1 MDEAL
6 KMLVEY
12 ILEENVSQKTEIRSL
27 KEELEREKQNN
38 ERYIDKLIISTKEK
52 NDLKNAIAKDI
63 RWKDGK
69 PNYVSIYDDKA
80 LQVICDVLEIH
91 EHDKAIL

>member
-1 MDEAL
+1 MDEAM
-6 KMLVEY
+6 KMMTEF
-12 ILEENVSQKTEIRSL
+12 ILEMNVSQKTEIRSL
-27 KEELEREKQNN
+27 KEELEREKRDN
-38 ERYIDKLIISTKEK
+38 EWYVDKLTVYAKKQS
-52 NDLKNAIAKDI
+52 DLYNAIAKDI

-80 LQVICDVLEIH
+80 LQAICDILDIH

>member
-6 KMLVEY
+6 KMMAEY

-27 KEELEREKQNN
+27 KEELEREKRDNKW
-38 ERYIDKLIISTKEK
+38 YVDKLTIYIKEQ
-52 NDLKNAIAKDI
+52 NDLKNAIEKDI

-80 LQVICDVLEIH
+80 LQVICDILSIY

>member
-1 MDEAL
+1 MDEAM
-6 KMLVEY
+6 KMMVEY

-27 KEELEREKQNN
+27 KEELEREKRDNKW
-38 ERYIDKLIISTKEK
+38 YIDKLTNYAKEQS
-52 NDLKNAIAKDI
+52 DLKNTIAKDI

-80 LQVICDVLEIH
+80 LQTICDILSIY

>member
-1 MDEAL
+1 MDEAM
-6 KMLVEY
+6 KMMTEF
-12 ILEENVSQKTEIRSL
+12 ILEINVSQKTEIRSL
-27 KEELEREKQNN
+27 KEELDRIKNDN
-38 ERYIDKLIISTKEK
+38 EYLRDKLFIYAKEQ

-80 LQVICDVLEIH
+80 LQVICDILSIY

>member
-6 KMLVEY
+6 KMMTEF
-12 ILEENVSQKTEIRSL
+12 ILEINVSQKTEIRSL
-27 KEELEREKQNN
+27 KEELDRIKNDN
-38 ERYIDKLIISTKEK
+38 EYLRDKLFIYAKEQ

-80 LQVICDVLEIH
+80 LQVICDILSIY

>member
-1 MDEAL
+1 MDEAM
-6 KMLVEY
+6 KMMTEF
-12 ILEENVSQKTEIRSL
+12 ILEINVSQKTEIRSL
-27 KEELEREKQNN
+27 KEELDRIKNDN
-38 ERYIDKLIISTKEK
+38 EYLRDKLFIYAKEQ

-80 LQVICDVLEIH
+80 LQVICNILSIY